1 MMRKNLQSPTSS
13 LQKNS
18 RLQTSKAA
26 LHLTGIVR
34 VPIVSA
40 EGGFRLKPRN
50 WVFLWMLAFGVWS
63 FS

>member
-1 MMRKNLQSPTSS
+1 MMKKLQSPTSS

-26 LHLTGIVR
+26 LHLTGIIR
-34 VPIVSA
+34 APIVSA
-40 EGGFRLKPRN
+40 EGGLRLKPWN
-50 WVFLWMLAFGVWS
+50 WVFQWMLEFGVWS